1 MGLRSFISRSYRSFD
16 KKVFKGRLPGGA
28 EKPSPVQQAQA
39 QATQRQDQA
48 QRRETTKA
56 TVRALA
62 TPVAQRTP
70 EQLATTRKV
79 GAFIGGAVVTAVPVT
94 AGARLAGAIG
104 SRVASAVIK
113 RGVSAKAVA
122 TTGTTIKAGALG
134 YGTYETGRGV
144 SRIARGEASAFQA
157 GSTFGL
163 GTVLAKPVTGV
174 ARAGARYVRAPKIS
188 RVQPK
193 ELLPTVAVV
202 REQFQRRGK
211 DLTAT
216 VFGGRLFQ
224 PIKGKK
230 PIIEKFGGLITQ
242 QQRSDV
248 GRGIIATK
256 DKFSPFITAS
266 ARPYGKRFKGITYGF
281 SATPRR
287 TINWGRNIFSGR
299 RRKPFVAQELYEIG
313 DVSVARVR
321 GVQGE
326 GVIISER
333 LPRVR
338 KEPPSFSGEIPT
350 SKTVT
355 KAQQTYQAEVLTPT
369 GTAIKTFRETTAKR
383 ISREGSKRIRRGAT
397 TEIKTRSKTVA
408 QRVMSATPTLATIR
422 AVSGTTLKERQRF
435 DITQTQAIG
444 RITTGK
450 RLDFD
455 IGDPIRTRTGT
466 TTTPPYIPPPR
477 TPRVPFV
484 FGWGILPF
492 GGGGRGYNWSKRI
505 KGKEVGGK
513 FTRSFTARV
522 LGIEAPRKRKYK
534 SKYTGFELRN

>member
-1 MGLRSFISRSYRSFD
+1 MGIRSFISKSYRSFD

-28 EKPSPVQQAQA
+28 EKASPAQQAQA
-39 QATQRQDQA
+39 KETQRQDQA

-79 GAFIGGAVVTAVPVT
+79 ASFVVGAAATAVPVT
-94 AGARLAGAIG
+94 AAARVAGAIG
-104 SRVASAVIK
+104 SRVAGAAIK

-122 TTGTTIKAGALG
+122 ATGTTVKAAALG
-134 YGTYETGRGV
+134 YGGYETGRGAV
-144 SRIARGEASAFQA
+144 RISRGQASAFEA
-157 GSTFGL
+157 GSTVGL
-163 GTVLAKPVTGV
+163 GAVLAKPVAGV
-174 ARAGARYVRAPKIS
+174 ARAGARYVRAPKIA

-202 REQFQRRGK
+202 REQVQRRGP

-230 PIIEKFGGLITQ
+230 PIIQKFGGLITQ
-242 QQRSDV
+242 TQRSDV

-266 ARPYGKRFKGITYGF
+266 ARPYGRRFKGITYGF
-281 SATPRR
+281 AATPRR

-326 GVIISER
+326 GVIVSER
-333 LPRVR
+333 LPRFR
-338 KEPPSFSGEIPT
+338 KEPSFGGEIPT

-355 KAQQTYQAEVLTPT
+355 KAEQTFQAEVLAPT
-369 GTAIKTFRETTAKR
+369 GAAIRTFRETTAKR
-383 ISREGSKRIRRGAT
+383 ISKAGAGRIRRGAT
-397 TEIKTRSKTVA
+397 TEIKTRSKTAA
-408 QRVMSATPTLATIR
+408 QKIIAATPTLATIR
-422 AVSGTTLKERQRF
+422 AVSGTTLKQRQRF
-435 DITQTQAIG
+435 DVTQTQAIG
-444 RITTGK
+444 RTTTGK

-455 IGDPIRTRTGT
+455 IGGATRTGT
-466 TTTPPYIPPPR
+466 RTGRIPYVPPPR
-477 TPRVPFV
+477 TPRVPFA

-505 KGKEVGGK
+505 KGKEVGGR
-513 FTRSFTARV
+513 FTRSFTANV
-522 LGIEAPRKRKYK
+522 LGIKSPRKRKLK
-534 SKYTGFELRN
+534 RKYTGFELRA

>member
-70 EQLATTRKV
+70 EQLARTRKV

-94 AGARLAGAIG
+94 AGARIAGAIG
-104 SRVASAVIK
+104 TRITSTAIK
-113 RGVSAKAVA
+113 RGVSARAVSM
-122 TTGTTIKAGALG
+122 TGTTVKGGALG

-144 SRIARGEASAFQA
+144 SRIARGEATAFEA

-163 GTVLAKPVTGV
+163 GAVLAKPVVGV

-193 ELLPTVAVV
+193 ELAPTLTVV
-202 REQFQRRGK
+202 QEKAKIKTQ
-211 DLTAT
+211 DITAT
-216 VFGGRLFQ
+216 IFGGRFIQ

-230 PIIEKFGGLITQ
+230 PRVERFGGIVAG
-242 QQRSDV
+242 RFESDV
-248 GRGIIATK
+248 GRGIIVTK
-256 DKFSPFITAS
+256 DKTFTPFITAS
-266 ARPYGKRFKGITYGF
+266 ARPYGRRFKGITYGF
-281 SATPRR
+281 AGVPRR

-299 RRKPFVAQELYEIG
+299 RRKPFVTQEIYEIG
-313 DVSVARVR
+313 DISVARVK
-321 GVQGE
+321 GVEGE
-326 GVIISER
+326 GAIITQK
-333 LPRVR
+333 LPRF
-338 KEPPSFSGEIPT
+338 KTQPPTFGGEIPK

-355 KAQQTYQAEVLTPT
+355 KAEQTFQAEVLAPA
-369 GTAIKTFRETTAKR
+369 GAAIKTFRETTAKR
-383 ISREGSKRIRRGAT
+383 ISREGAKRIRQRAT
-397 TEIKTRSKTVA
+397 TEIKTRGKTVA
-408 QRVMSATPTLATIR
+408 QKVMSATPTLATIR
-422 AVSGTTLKERQRF
+422 AVTGSTLKERQRF
-435 DITQTQAIG
+435 DLTQTQAIG
-444 RITTGK
+444 RTTGVTVS
-450 RLDFD
+450 
-455 IGDPIRTRTGT
+455 GYTAPATRTMT
-466 TTTPPYIPPPR
+466 EVPISPFPFVRP
-477 TPRVPFV
+477 PRVPFA

-492 GGGGRGYNWSKRI
+492 GGGGRGYNWNKRI
-505 KGKEVGGK
+505 KGKEVGGR
-513 FTRSFTARV
+513 FMRSFTANV
-522 LGIEAPRKRKYK
+522 LGIKAPRKRKYK